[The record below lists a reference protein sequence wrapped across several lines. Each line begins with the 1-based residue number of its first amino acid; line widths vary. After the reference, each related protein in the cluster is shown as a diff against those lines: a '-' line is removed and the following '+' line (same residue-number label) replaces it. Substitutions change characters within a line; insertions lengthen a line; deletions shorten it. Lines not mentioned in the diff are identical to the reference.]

1 MRNADKS
8 RMLPRMHFAQDD
20 CNSELL
26 IRSYGDGI
34 ITIGS
39 QQYARSLILTP
50 DRLVDDWRP
59 QQVAE
64 LLREDFTPIL
74 ELQPEVL
81 VLGTGTT
88 LKFPSPALTARLLQ
102 TGTGV
107 EVMDTAA
114 ACRTYNILLSE
125 QRHVVAAL
133 LAN

>member
-39 QQYARSLILTP
+39 QQYARSLILTR

-64 LLREDFTPIL
+64 LLREDFAPIL

-102 TGTGV
+102 NGTGV

-133 LAN
+133 LPT